1 MPVLGGGTV
10 GGGFSTIG
18 VGAGGFFQALRW
30 GTVARDGA
38 MKKDRRQA
46 EAPITTVF
54 ASQGFYNGNTRP
66 LIGRGPGS
74 AHAHGLSINPTFLL
88 AERLLRCPVPE
99 IGKHIP
105 ELNRK

>member
-54 ASQGFYNGNTRP
+54 ASQRFLNGIGP
-66 LIGRGPGS
+66 ALIGGGRVLLT
-74 AHAHGLSINPTFLL
+74 AHGDEQNPTLLL
-88 AERLLRCPVPE
+88 AVTLGNVR
-99 IGKHIP
+99 GS
-105 ELNRK
+105 